1 MCKTMDY
8 ANQLE
13 VTYGNIINRNTF
25 LRNKLGE
32 LDKAELDIL
41 HKIENDDKV
50 NIVQGYDFY
59 KAIHDLRIARRKIKN
74 EIEISESLNCKILS
88 TKGIILDAVV
98 KAKGLE
104 SKKNYLTRNKT
115 YNPKQLKLEGDIRV
129 EIKKLI
135 EGVI

>member
-41 HKIENDDKV
+41 HKIEDEDRV

-74 EIEISESLNCKILS
+74 EIEISEALNCKILS
-88 TKGIILDAVV
+88 TKGIVLNAIV
-98 KAKGLE
+98 KAKSLE
-104 SKKNYLTRNKT
+104 SKTNYLTRNKI
-115 YNPKQLKLEGDIRV
+115 YNPRQLKLNSDIRI
-129 EIKKLI
+129 EIKNLI
-135 EGVI
+135 EGVV